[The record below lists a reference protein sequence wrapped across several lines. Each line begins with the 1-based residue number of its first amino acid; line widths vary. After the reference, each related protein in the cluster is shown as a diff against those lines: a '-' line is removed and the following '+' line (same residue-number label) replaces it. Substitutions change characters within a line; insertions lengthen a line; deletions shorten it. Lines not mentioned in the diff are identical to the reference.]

1 MGLTSWFKKAGHDVR
16 ERKAELFADD
26 FIFLEAPRWHQG
38 KLWVSDVFDHKL
50 YNLSVDGTRQFVCE
64 VPNRPSG
71 QGFLPDGTHIVVSAT
86 DNQLLA
92 VENGKLR
99 QYADL
104 SGHAAGYLN
113 DFAIDRHGRIYV
125 GNFGYDY
132 DAGEPRKLTSLHRV
146 DPDGSVH
153 EVAKGADFPNGSV
166 VINNGR
172 TLIVA
177 ETWIGKLAAF
187 DLSEDGTLSNMRIF
201 ADLGDRQ
208 PDGICA
214 DQENAIWV
222 GCFNT
227 GEFLRVRDGGEITD
241 RIAFGGRAVSCVL
254 GGSDGRQLFCTVYS
268 GSVPELV
275 AKKRLG
281 CVFTVRVDVP
291 GLGHSPL

>member
-1 MGLTSWFKKAGHDVR
+1 MFMSMAAGNRLAAIMR
-16 ERKAELFADD
+16 ELKAELFADD
-26 FIFLEAPRWHQG
+26 FIFLEAPRWHDG

-50 YNLSVDGTRQFVCE
+50 FSLTPDGKRHLICE

-86 DNQLLA
+86 DCKLLA
-92 VENGKLR
+92 IEDGRLR

-104 SGHAAGYLN
+104 SGHATGFVN
-113 DFAIDRHGRIYV
+113 DFAIDRHGRMYV

-132 DAGEPRKLTSLHRV
+132 DGGEAPKPASLHRV
-146 DPDGSVH
+146 DHDGSVH
-153 EVAKGADFPNGSV
+153 EVAKGVDFPNGSV
-166 VINNGR
+166 IINDGR

-177 ETWIGKLAAF
+177 ETWNGKLIAF
-187 DLSEDGTLSNMRIF
+187 DLSEAGTLSNRRIF

-222 GCFNT
+222 GSFNT

-241 RIAFGGRAVSCVL
+241 RIAFDGRAVSCVI
-254 GGSDGRQLFCTVYS
+254 GGADNRQLFCTVYS
-268 GSVPELV
+268 GTIPELV
-275 AKKRLG
+275 AKKRNG
-281 CVFTVRVDVP
+281 GIFSVKVEVS
-291 GLGHSPL
+291 GLT